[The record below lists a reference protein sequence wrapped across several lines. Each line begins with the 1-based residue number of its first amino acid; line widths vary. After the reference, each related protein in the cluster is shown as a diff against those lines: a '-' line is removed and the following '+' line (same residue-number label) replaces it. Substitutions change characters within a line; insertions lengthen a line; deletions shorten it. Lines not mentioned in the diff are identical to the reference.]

1 VIDAILSTILV
12 AAAVAAVYGYT
23 ITAGVLAATAALGA
37 WAWVTR

>member
-1 VIDAILSTILV
+1 MDALLSALLV
-12 AAAVAAVYGYT
+12 AAGVAAFYGYT